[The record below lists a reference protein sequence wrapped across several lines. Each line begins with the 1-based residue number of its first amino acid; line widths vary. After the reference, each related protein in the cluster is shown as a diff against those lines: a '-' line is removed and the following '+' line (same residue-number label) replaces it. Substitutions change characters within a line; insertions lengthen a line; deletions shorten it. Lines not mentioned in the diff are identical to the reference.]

1 MALSKKYTV
10 NVDLSTQDS
19 GVVIT
24 SVRLVVAQVVG
35 VGFLTGPP
43 GATGPTGPTGP
54 TGATGLTGP
63 TGAGVTGVTGPTG
76 PAGPTGV
83 TGSTGPTGPTGI
95 GATGAT
101 GPTGIQGPIG
111 VTGVTGPTG
120 AGVTGATGP
129 VGATGVTGAT
139 GPAGVT
145 GATGAAGSNGS
156 NGAVGATGPTGV
168 TGPPGTQWRGA
179 FASTTAYV
187 LNDVVSSG
195 GSTYINILAYTSSAT
210 TPDADPTHWAL
221 YTSVGATGVTGAVG
235 PTGATGPIGVTGPIG
250 ATGTA
255 GAVGAT
261 GPVGTTGVTGPTG
274 VGTTGA
280 TGPAG
285 SAGAAGPTG
294 PTGVTG
300 PAGPTGVTG
309 PTGAAGSGTTL
320 VPTAVKT
327 SAYTAAVNDLVLA
340 DTNTTGAFTVT
351 LPSAPADK
359 SIIAVKHV
367 LQGYTSNYPNV
378 VTIARGGTDTFD
390 KASGPTSVTIPLLN
404 STMVFQYQS
413 ATGVWHQVSDHR
425 DLSALDSRL
434 SAGITIIPQSA
445 FNGTG
450 ADMMTPLVSGNAA
463 TTLAVAAGTVIMALS
478 VHTGQTVNVLE
489 VVVSAT
495 SLTGSQAITIGCY
508 EYNAN
513 GTIGKLLWSQAITI
527 GTTTGSI
534 KVTGLSKVMPTG
546 RCVIALVNPSGNAGS
561 VTLRAQ
567 TSQAGRGLPID
578 FQNGGFAHSVLS
590 TGRSALDS
598 DCSAIQFRSAVI
610 SNELTPG
617 PTSFPIIGAWT

>member
-43 GATGPTGPTGP
+43 GATGPTGATGPIGP
-54 TGATGLTGP
+54 TGITGP

-76 PAGPTGV
+76 PTGPTGV
-83 TGSTGPTGPTGI
+83 TGITGPTGPTGV
-95 GATGAT
+95 GAT
-101 GPTGIQGPIG
+101 GPTGPTGVAGPTG

-129 VGATGVTGAT
+129 
-139 GPAGVT
+139 
-145 GATGAAGSNGS
+145 
-156 NGAVGATGPTGV
+156 TGV
-168 TGPPGTQWRGA
+168 TGPAGTQWRGA
-179 FASTTAYV
+179 FASSTAYV

-210 TPDADPTHWAL
+210 TPDADPTHWTL

-378 VTIARGGTDTFD
+378 VTIASGGTDTFD